1 MKLMLVGLP
10 EKDAEALWASIGD
23 LAENGGSLRD
33 WKQMETAVQQTQPD
47 VVGVYLG
54 ARPGQVL
61 ALITR
66 VRAMHPAAQY
76 LAITEE
82 ADRSIVASVTDA
94 GCSDLVVLKECPKD
108 LRRALKVIAN
118 RDRPP
123 TADGI
128 ATCILGAK
136 GGVGTTAIAAN
147 LAAELANNG
156 KKRVILVDLHLYLGD
171 AAVVLDLRPRP
182 SVLWFLTRG
191 AVADART
198 WAEAPP
204 MHKAGFRLLGL
215 DGDMTTADPVSAE
228 QVVFLVERLRER
240 FEHVV
245 IDAGSEI
252 NEVSLAACSAADQR
266 IIAFTNDLAARSG
279 AKRRVAALKDLDIGP
294 IPAKAVLNRTQ
305 NFTEESREELERTV
319 NVPVVGAISNA
330 WRDVQGALERGQVL
344 RQCAPRSQATRDFE
358 ALVEHIGGQGLENRR
373 ARTFFNFFR

>member
-1 MKLMLVGLP
+1 MRLMLVGLP
-10 EKDAEALWASIGD
+10 EKESEALWAAIGD

-33 WKQMETAVQQTQPD
+33 WKLMETAVQQTQPEI
-47 VVGVYLG
+47 VGVYLG

-76 LAITEE
+76 LAITED
-82 ADRSIVASVTDA
+82 ADRSIVQSVTDA
-94 GCSDLVVLKECPKD
+94 GCADLVVLKECPKD
-108 LRRALKVIAN
+108 LRRALKVIVN

-128 ATCILGAK
+128 VTCILGAK
-136 GGVGTTAIAAN
+136 GGVGTTAVAAN
-147 LAAELANNG
+147 LAAELFNNG
-156 KKRVILVDLHLYLGD
+156 KKRVVLVDLHLYLGD

-252 NEVSLAACSAADQR
+252 NEVSLAASSASDQR
-266 IIAFTNDLAARSG
+266 IIVFTNDLAARSG
-279 AKRRVAALKDLDIGP
+279 AKRRVAALKELDLGP
-294 IPAKAVLNRTQ
+294 TPAKAVLNRAQ
-305 NFTEESREELERTV
+305 NFTSESREELERTIS
-319 NVPVVGAISNA
+319 VPVVGAISNA

-344 RQCAPRSQATRDFE
+344 RQCAPRSQATHDFE
-358 ALVEHIGGQGLENRR
+358 ALVESIAGQGQENRR
-373 ARTFFNFFR
+373 SRTFFNFFR